1 MAITRIQSSM
11 QRFAIGLA
19 FAFLT
24 ALAHDAGA
32 ADDAVPA
39 EGAGPVAGSRI
50 APAKLLNYT
59 YERWQAIVAAQYGCA
74 NSTVIAADS
83 YSLAFDGVIK
93 ERWQTRV
100 CNFGRNFWVILSPDG
115 NGGYVVSFGQ

>member
-1 MAITRIQSSM
+1 M
-11 QRFAIGLA
+11 QRLA
-19 FAFLT
+19 RPL
-24 ALAHDAGA
+24 ALALCATLAGGAGA
-32 ADDAVPA
+32 ADDAAPPD
-39 EGAGPVAGSRI
+39 GAGVVAGSRI

-59 YERWQAIVAAQYGCA
+59 YERWHAIVTTQYGCA
-74 NSTVIAADS
+74 NSTVVAADS

-93 ERWQTRV
+93 ERWQARV

>member
-1 MAITRIQSSM
+1 MIRLQSTTRRHAQ
-11 QRFAIGLA
+11 GWV

-24 ALAHDAGA
+24 TLATGAVA
-32 ADDAVPA
+32 ADDATPVDEA
-39 EGAGPVAGSRI
+39 SVVAGSRI

-59 YERWQAIVAAQYGCA
+59 YGRWQAIVAAQYGCA
-74 NSTVIAADS
+74 NSTVVAADS

-93 ERWQTRV
+93 ERWQARV